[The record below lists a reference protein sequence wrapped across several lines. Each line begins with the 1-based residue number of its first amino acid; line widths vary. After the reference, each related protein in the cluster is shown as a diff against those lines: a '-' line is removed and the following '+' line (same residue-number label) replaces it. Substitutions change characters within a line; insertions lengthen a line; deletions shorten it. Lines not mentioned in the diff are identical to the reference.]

1 MRNPLRKRLLRELK
15 EEAGKYAVIFLL
27 MILSIGFISGFLV
40 ADNSMI
46 TAYNNS
52 FEDYNIEDGHFE
64 TQKEMNRAQRK
75 AVSALGIEIHDLYYV
90 DEPLHNESTM
100 RLFASRTEV
109 NRVCLMKGRMPETA
123 GEIAIDRMYADNNG
137 LSIGDTLESDLHRWT
152 ITGLVALSDYS
163 TLFSDNS
170 DSMFD
175 SIKFG
180 VAVISPEEFE
190 RCSRE
195 QMHFVYAWKY
205 QTPPENEEEASDM
218 SEDLM
223 KQLAREIKLRDF
235 VPRHLNQAIMFT
247 GDDMG
252 SDRVMMMILLYI
264 IIVIM
269 AFVMAITITNTIAKE
284 AGVIG
289 TLRASGYTRGE
300 LVRHY
305 MAMPLLVTVI
315 SAVIGNIL
323 GYTVF
328 KDVSAALYYNSYSLP
343 TYVTL
348 WNADAFLLTTVVP
361 LLLMAAVNRLILQRS
376 LRLSPLKFLRREL
389 SRRKNRRAFRLSPHI
404 RFFARFRIRVLF
416 QNMSNYLLLLVG
428 ILFSNFLLMFGLLFP
443 SVLDHYTAHIS
454 DNLLCKYQYLL
465 TIPLDA
471 LDEEHK
477 LRSLIAMMEFA
488 DGVETENEDAEKFSI
503 FTLKTTDERYMIE
516 DVMLY
521 GVEPDSRYIR
531 LADGVSISSAFADKD
546 EITLGD
552 TVTLKEAYGN
562 EVYSFRA
569 DQVYPY
575 DGALAIFMDRAELNG
590 IMGEDPDYFC
600 GYLSD
605 TEITDIDEKYIG
617 SVITLEDLTKISR
630 QLDVS
635 MGGMMVMVDGF
646 AMIIF
651 MILIYLLSKIVI
663 EKNAQAISMTKI
675 LGYSGREISR
685 LYILPTTL
693 AVIVFLLISLPAVE
707 YGMRWIFR
715 FYVVTSIAGWIPYYL
730 DPKIFAE
737 MFLLGIGTY
746 ALVALLE
753 NRRLRRVPMDLALK
767 NVE

>member
-52 FEDYNIEDGHFE
+52 FEVYNIEDGHFE
-64 TQKEMNRAQRK
+64 TQKEMNRARRK
-75 AVSALGIEIHDLYYV
+75 AVRALGIEIFDLFFV
-90 DEPLHNESTM
+90 DEPLHNGSTM
-100 RLFASRTEV
+100 RIFQERTEV
-109 NRVCLMKGRMPETA
+109 NRVCLMQGRMPEVP
-123 GEIAIDRMYADNNG
+123 GEAAVDRMYAENNG
-137 LSIGDTLESDLHRWT
+137 LRVGDTLESDLHRWT
-152 ITGLVALSDYS
+152 ITGLIALSDYS

-180 VAVISPEEFE
+180 AGIVTPEEFE
-190 RCSRE
+190 GFDRE
-195 QMHFVYAWKY
+195 QMRFVYAWKY
-205 QTPPENEEEASDM
+205 PVPPENDEEASDM
-218 SEDLM
+218 ADELM
-223 KQLAREIKLRDF
+223 KQLAGEIKLKDF

-252 SDRVMMMILLYI
+252 SDRIMMMILLYI

-269 AFVMAITITNTIAKE
+269 AFVMAITITNTIARE

-328 KDVSAALYYNSYSLP
+328 KDVAAGLYYNSYSLP

-348 WNADAFLLTTVVP
+348 WNADAFVLTTAVP
-361 LLLMAAVNRLILQRS
+361 LILMAAVNWLILRQN
-376 LRLSPLKFLRREL
+376 LRLPPLKFLRREL
-389 SRRKNRRAFRLSPHI
+389 TRRKNRRAFRLSPHI
-404 RFFARFRIRVLF
+404 RFFARFRMRVLF

-428 ILFSNFLLMFGLLFP
+428 VLFSNFLLMFGLLFP
-443 SVLDHYTAHIS
+443 AVLDHYTAHIS
-454 DNLLCKYQYLL
+454 DNLLCNYQYLL

-471 LDEEHK
+471 VDEEHK
-477 LRSLIAMMEFA
+477 LRSLIAMMEFS
-488 DGVETENEDAEKFSI
+488 DGVETENKDAEKFSI

-516 DVMLY
+516 NVMLY
-521 GVEPDSRYIR
+521 GIDPDSRYVR
-531 LADGVSISSAFADKD
+531 LQDGVSISSAFADKD
-546 EITLGD
+546 ELMPGD

-575 DGALAIFMDRAELNG
+575 DGALAVFMDRAELNG

-635 MGGMMVMVDGF
+635 MGGMMLLVDSF
-646 AMIIF
+646 AVIIF

-663 EKNAQAISMTKI
+663 EKNAQAISMAKI

-707 YGMRWIFR
+707 YGMRGIFR
-715 FYVVTSIAGWIPYYL
+715 FYVVTSISGWIPYYL
-730 DPKIFAE
+730 DPKIFVE
-737 MFLLGIGTY
+737 MFLLGLGTY
-746 ALVALLE
+746 GLVALLE

-767 NVE
+767 NTE

>member
-52 FEDYNIEDGHFE
+52 FETYNIEDGHFE
-64 TQKEMNRAQRK
+64 TQKEMNRARCK
-75 AVSALGIEIHDLYYV
+75 AVRALGIEIFDLFFL
-90 DEPLHNESTM
+90 DEPLHNGSTL
-100 RLFASRTEV
+100 RLFQERTEV
-109 NRVCLMKGRMPETA
+109 NRVCLMQGRMPEVP
-123 GEIAIDRMYADNNG
+123 GEAAVDRMYAENNG
-137 LSIGDTLESDLHRWT
+137 LRVGDTLESDLHRWT
-152 ITGLVALSDYS
+152 ITGLIALSDYS
-163 TLFSDNS
+163 TLFADNS

-180 VAVISPEEFE
+180 AGIVTPEEFE
-190 RCSRE
+190 GFDRE
-195 QMHFVYAWKY
+195 QMRFVYAWKY
-205 QTPPENEEEASDM
+205 PVPPENDAEAD
-218 SEDLM
+218 DRADALM
-223 KQLAREIKLRDF
+223 KQPAGEIKLKDF

-252 SDRVMMMILLYI
+252 SDRIMMMILLYI

-328 KDVSAALYYNSYSLP
+328 KDVAAGMYYNSYSLP

-348 WNADAFLLTTVVP
+348 WNADAFVLTTAVP
-361 LLLMAAVNRLILQRS
+361 LILMAAVNWLILRRS
-376 LRLSPLKFLRREL
+376 LRLPPLKFLRREL
-389 SRRKNRRAFRLSPHI
+389 TRRKNRRAFRLSPHI
-404 RFFARFRIRVLF
+404 RFFARFRMRVLF

-428 ILFSNFLLMFGLLFP
+428 VLFSNFLLMFGLLFP
-443 SVLDHYTAHIS
+443 AVLDHYTAHIS
-454 DNLLCKYQYLL
+454 DNLLCNYQYLL

-471 LDEEHK
+471 VDEEHK
-477 LRSLIAMMEFA
+477 LRSLIAMMEFS

-516 DVMLY
+516 NVMLY
-521 GVEPDSRYIR
+521 GVDPDSRYVR
-531 LADGVSISSAFADKD
+531 LRDGVSISSAFADKD
-546 EITLGD
+546 ELLPGD

-635 MGGMMVMVDGF
+635 MGGMMLLVDGF
-646 AMIIF
+646 AVIIF

-663 EKNAQAISMTKI
+663 EKNAQAISMAKI

-707 YGMRWIFR
+707 YGMRGIFR
-715 FYVVTSIAGWIPYYL
+715 FYVVTSISGWIPYYL
-730 DPKIFAE
+730 DPKIFVE
-737 MFLLGIGTY
+737 MFLLGLGTY
-746 ALVALLE
+746 GLVALLE

-767 NVE
+767 NTE

>member
-52 FEDYNIEDGHFE
+52 FETYNIEDGHFE
-64 TQKEMNRAQRK
+64 TQKEMNRARCK
-75 AVSALGIEIHDLYYV
+75 AVRALGIEIFDLFFL
-90 DEPLHNESTM
+90 DEPLHNGSTL
-100 RLFASRTEV
+100 RLFQERTEV
-109 NRVCLMKGRMPETA
+109 NRVCLMQGRMPEVP
-123 GEIAIDRMYADNNG
+123 GEAAVDRMYAENNG
-137 LSIGDTLESDLHRWT
+137 LRVGDTLESDLHRWT
-152 ITGLVALSDYS
+152 ITGLIALSDYS
-163 TLFSDNS
+163 TLFADNS

-180 VAVISPEEFE
+180 AGIVTPEEFE
-190 RCSRE
+190 GFDRE
-195 QMHFVYAWKY
+195 QMRFVYAWKY
-205 QTPPENEEEASDM
+205 PVPPENDEEADDM
-218 SEDLM
+218 ADALM
-223 KQLAREIKLRDF
+223 KQLAGEIKLKDF

-252 SDRVMMMILLYI
+252 SDRIMMMILLYI

-328 KDVSAALYYNSYSLP
+328 KDVAAGMYYNSYSLP

-348 WNADAFLLTTVVP
+348 WNADAFVLTTAVP
-361 LLLMAAVNRLILQRS
+361 LILMAAVNWLILRRS
-376 LRLSPLKFLRREL
+376 LRLPPLKFLRREL
-389 SRRKNRRAFRLSPHI
+389 TRRKNRRAFRLSPHI
-404 RFFARFRIRVLF
+404 RFFARFRMRVLF

-428 ILFSNFLLMFGLLFP
+428 VLFSNFLLMFGLLFP
-443 SVLDHYTAHIS
+443 AVLDHYTAHIS
-454 DNLLCKYQYLL
+454 DNLLCNYQYLL

-471 LDEEHK
+471 VDEEHK
-477 LRSLIAMMEFA
+477 LRSLIAMMEFS

-516 DVMLY
+516 NVMLY
-521 GVEPDSRYIR
+521 GVDPDSRYVR
-531 LADGVSISSAFADKD
+531 LRDGVSISSAFADKD
-546 EITLGD
+546 ELLPGD

-635 MGGMMVMVDGF
+635 MGGMMLLVDGF
-646 AMIIF
+646 AVIIF

-663 EKNAQAISMTKI
+663 EKNAQAISMAKI

-685 LYILPTTL
+685 LYIL
-693 AVIVFLLISLPAVE
+693 LISPCQGRQA
-707 YGMRWIFR
+707 
-715 FYVVTSIAGWIPYYL
+715 
-730 DPKIFAE
+730 K
-737 MFLLGIGTY
+737 
-746 ALVALLE
+746 
-753 NRRLRRVPMDLALK
+753 
-767 NVE
+767 

>member
-52 FEDYNIEDGHFE
+52 FETYNIEDGHFE
-64 TQKEMNRAQRK
+64 TQKEMNRARRK
-75 AVSALGIEIHDLYYV
+75 AVRALGIEIFDLFFI
-90 DEPLHNESTM
+90 DEPLRNGSTL
-100 RLFASRTEV
+100 RLFQERTEV
-109 NRVCLMKGRMPETA
+109 NRVCLMQGRMPEVP
-123 GEIAIDRMYADNNG
+123 GEAAVDRMYAENNG
-137 LSIGDTLESDLHRWT
+137 LRVGDTLESDLHRWT
-152 ITGLVALSDYS
+152 ITGLIALSDYS
-163 TLFSDNS
+163 TLFADNS

-180 VAVISPEEFE
+180 AGIVTPEDFE
-190 RCSRE
+190 GFDRE
-195 QMHFVYAWKY
+195 QMRFVYAWKY
-205 QTPPENEEEASDM
+205 PVPPENDEEADDM
-218 SEDLM
+218 ADALM
-223 KQLAREIKLRDF
+223 KQLAGEIKLKDF

-252 SDRVMMMILLYI
+252 SDRIMMMILLYI

-328 KDVSAALYYNSYSLP
+328 KDVAAGMYYNSYSLP

-348 WNADAFLLTTVVP
+348 WNADAFVLTTAVP
-361 LLLMAAVNRLILQRS
+361 LILMAAVNWLILRRS
-376 LRLSPLKFLRREL
+376 LRLPPLKFLRREL

-404 RFFARFRIRVLF
+404 RFFARFRMRVLF

-428 ILFSNFLLMFGLLFP
+428 VLFSNFLLMFGLLFP
-443 SVLDHYTAHIS
+443 AVLDHYTAHIS
-454 DNLLCKYQYLL
+454 DNLLCNYQYLL

-471 LDEEHK
+471 VDEEHK
-477 LRSLIAMMEFA
+477 LRSLIAMMEFS

-516 DVMLY
+516 NVMLY
-521 GVEPDSRYIR
+521 GIDPDSRYVR
-531 LADGVSISSAFADKD
+531 LQDGVSISSAFADKD
-546 EITLGD
+546 ELLPGD

-635 MGGMMVMVDGF
+635 MGGMMLLVDGF
-646 AMIIF
+646 AVIIF

-663 EKNAQAISMTKI
+663 EKNAQAISMAKI

-707 YGMRWIFR
+707 YGMRGIFR
-715 FYVVTSIAGWIPYYL
+715 FYVVTSISGWIPYYL
-730 DPKIFAE
+730 DPKIFVE
-737 MFLLGIGTY
+737 MFLLGLGTY
-746 ALVALLE
+746 GLVALLE

-767 NVE
+767 NTE

>member
-52 FEDYNIEDGHFE
+52 FETYNIEDGHFE
-64 TQKEMNRAQRK
+64 TQKEMNRARCK
-75 AVSALGIEIHDLYYV
+75 AVRALGIEIFDLFFL
-90 DEPLHNESTM
+90 DEPLHNGSTL
-100 RLFASRTEV
+100 RLFQERTEV
-109 NRVCLMKGRMPETA
+109 NRVCLMQGRMPEVP
-123 GEIAIDRMYADNNG
+123 GEAAVDRMYAENNG
-137 LSIGDTLESDLHRWT
+137 LRVGDTLESDLHRWT
-152 ITGLVALSDYS
+152 ITGLIALSDYS
-163 TLFSDNS
+163 TLFADNS

-180 VAVISPEEFE
+180 AGIVTPEEFE
-190 RCSRE
+190 GFDRE
-195 QMHFVYAWKY
+195 QMRFVYAWKY
-205 QTPPENEEEASDM
+205 PVPPENDEEADDM
-218 SEDLM
+218 ADALM
-223 KQLAREIKLRDF
+223 KQLAGEIKLKDF

-252 SDRVMMMILLYI
+252 SDRIMMMILLYI

-328 KDVSAALYYNSYSLP
+328 KDVAAGMYYNSYSLP

-348 WNADAFLLTTVVP
+348 WNADAFVLTTAVP
-361 LLLMAAVNRLILQRS
+361 LILMAAVNWLILRRS
-376 LRLSPLKFLRREL
+376 LRLPPLKFLRREL
-389 SRRKNRRAFRLSPHI
+389 TRRKNRRAFRLSPHI
-404 RFFARFRIRVLF
+404 RFFARFRMRVLF

-428 ILFSNFLLMFGLLFP
+428 VLFSNFLLMFGLLFP
-443 SVLDHYTAHIS
+443 AVLDHYTAHIS
-454 DNLLCKYQYLL
+454 DNLLCNYQYLL

-471 LDEEHK
+471 VDEEHK
-477 LRSLIAMMEFA
+477 LRSLIAMMEFS

-516 DVMLY
+516 NVMLY
-521 GVEPDSRYIR
+521 GVDPDSRYVR
-531 LADGVSISSAFADKD
+531 LRDGVSISSAFADKD
-546 EITLGD
+546 ELLPGD

-635 MGGMMVMVDGF
+635 MGGMM
-646 AMIIF
+646 
-651 MILIYLLSKIVI
+651 LLLSKIVI
-663 EKNAQAISMTKI
+663 EKNAQAISMAKI

-707 YGMRWIFR
+707 YGMRGIFR
-715 FYVVTSIAGWIPYYL
+715 FYVVTSISGWIPYYL
-730 DPKIFAE
+730 DPKIFVE
-737 MFLLGIGTY
+737 MFLLGLGTY
-746 ALVALLE
+746 GLVALLE

-767 NVE
+767 NTE

>member
-52 FEDYNIEDGHFE
+52 FETYNIEDGHFE
-64 TQKEMNRAQRK
+64 TQKEMNRARRK
-75 AVSALGIEIHDLYYV
+75 AVRALGIEIFDLFFL
-90 DEPLHNESTM
+90 DEPLRNGSTL
-100 RLFASRTEV
+100 RLFQERTEV
-109 NRVCLMKGRMPETA
+109 NRVCLMQGRMPEVP
-123 GEIAIDRMYADNNG
+123 GEAAVDRMYAENNG
-137 LSIGDTLESDLHRWT
+137 LRVGDTLESDLHRWT
-152 ITGLVALSDYS
+152 ITGLIALSDYS
-163 TLFSDNS
+163 TLFADNS

-180 VAVISPEEFE
+180 AGIVTPEEFE
-190 RCSRE
+190 GFDRE
-195 QMHFVYAWKY
+195 QMRFVYAWKY
-205 QTPPENEEEASDM
+205 PVPPENDEEADDM
-218 SEDLM
+218 ADALM
-223 KQLAREIKLRDF
+223 KQLAGEIKLKDF

-252 SDRVMMMILLYI
+252 SDRIMMMILLYI

-269 AFVMAITITNTIAKE
+269 AFVMAITITNTIARE

-328 KDVSAALYYNSYSLP
+328 KDVAAGMYYNSYSLP

-348 WNADAFLLTTVVP
+348 WNADAFVLTTAVP
-361 LLLMAAVNRLILQRS
+361 LILMAAVNWLILRRS
-376 LRLSPLKFLRREL
+376 LRLPPLKFLRREL
-389 SRRKNRRAFRLSPHI
+389 TRRKNRRAFRLSPHI
-404 RFFARFRIRVLF
+404 RFFARFRMRVLF

-428 ILFSNFLLMFGLLFP
+428 VLFSNFLLMFGLLFP
-443 SVLDHYTAHIS
+443 AVLDHYTAHIS
-454 DNLLCKYQYLL
+454 DNLLCNYQYLL

-471 LDEEHK
+471 VDEEHK
-477 LRSLIAMMEFA
+477 LRSLIAMMEFS

-516 DVMLY
+516 NVMLY
-521 GVEPDSRYIR
+521 GVDPDSRYVR
-531 LADGVSISSAFADKD
+531 LQDGVSISSAFADKD
-546 EITLGD
+546 ELLPGD

-635 MGGMMVMVDGF
+635 MGGMMLLVDGF
-646 AMIIF
+646 AVIIF

-663 EKNAQAISMTKI
+663 EKNAQAISMAKI

-707 YGMRWIFR
+707 YGMRGIFR
-715 FYVVTSIAGWIPYYL
+715 FYVVTSISGWIPYYL
-730 DPKIFAE
+730 DPKIFVE
-737 MFLLGIGTY
+737 MFLLGLGTY
-746 ALVALLE
+746 GLVALLE
-753 NRRLRRVPMDLALK
+753 NRRLRRVPITVL
-767 NVE
+767 

>member
-64 TQKEMNRAQRK
+64 TQKELNRAQRK
-75 AVSALGIEIHDLYYV
+75 AISSLGIEIHDLYYV
-90 DEPLHNESTM
+90 DEPLHNDSTM
-100 RLFASRTEV
+100 RLFAERTEV
-109 NRVCLMKGRMPETA
+109 NRSCLMKGRMPEVP
-123 GEIAIDRMYADNNG
+123 GEIAVDRMYADNNG
-137 LSIGDTLESDLHRWT
+137 LSIGDLLESDLHRWT
-152 ITGLVALSDYS
+152 VTGLVALSDYS

-180 VAVISPEEFE
+180 VALVTPEEFE
-190 RCSRE
+190 SYNRE
-195 QMHFVYAWKY
+195 QMHFVYAWTY
-205 QTPPENEEEASDM
+205 PVPPQNEEEAGDM
-218 SEDLM
+218 SEELM
-223 KQLAREIKLRDF
+223 KQLAREVKLRDF

-328 KDVSAALYYNSYSLP
+328 KDVAAAMYYNSYSLT

-361 LLLMAAVNRLILQRS
+361 LALMAAVNWLILQRS
-376 LRLSPLKFLRREL
+376 LRLPPLKFLRREL
-389 SRRKNRRAFRLSPHI
+389 SRRKNRRAFRLSPQI
-404 RFFARFRIRVLF
+404 RFFARFRMRVLF

-443 SVLDHYTAHIS
+443 AVLDHYTAHIS
-454 DNLLCKYQYLL
+454 DNLLCNYQYLL

-471 LDEEHK
+471 VDEEHK

-488 DGVETENEDAEKFSI
+488 DGVETKNEDAEKFSI
-503 FTLKTTDERYMIE
+503 FTLKTTDQNYMLE
-516 DVMLY
+516 NVMLY
-521 GVEPDSRYIR
+521 GIDPDSRYIR
-531 LADGVSISSAFADKD
+531 LQDGVSVSSAFADKD
-546 EITLGD
+546 ELSAGD

-562 EVYSFRA
+562 EVYSFHA
-569 DQVYPY
+569 DHVYPY
-575 DGALAIFMDRAELNG
+575 DGALAIFMDRAELNA

-630 QLDVS
+630 QLNVS
-635 MGGMMVMVDGF
+635 MGGMMVLVDGF

-707 YGMRWIFR
+707 HGMRWIFR
-715 FYVVTSIAGWIPYYL
+715 FYVVTSISGWIPYYL

-737 MFLLGIGTY
+737 MFLLGVGTY

>member
-52 FEDYNIEDGHFE
+52 FETYNIEDGHFE
-64 TQKEMNRAQRK
+64 TQKEMNRARCK
-75 AVSALGIEIHDLYYV
+75 AVRALGIEIFDLFFL
-90 DEPLHNESTM
+90 DEPLHNGSTL
-100 RLFASRTEV
+100 RLFQERTEV
-109 NRVCLMKGRMPETA
+109 NRVCLMQGRMPEVP
-123 GEIAIDRMYADNNG
+123 GEAAVDRMYAENNG
-137 LSIGDTLESDLHRWT
+137 LRVGDTLESDLHRWT
-152 ITGLVALSDYS
+152 ITGLIALSDYS
-163 TLFSDNS
+163 TLFADNS

-180 VAVISPEEFE
+180 AGIVTPEEFE
-190 RCSRE
+190 GFDRE
-195 QMHFVYAWKY
+195 QMRFVYAWKY
-205 QTPPENEEEASDM
+205 PVPPENDEEADDM
-218 SEDLM
+218 ADALM
-223 KQLAREIKLRDF
+223 KQLAGEIKLKDF

-252 SDRVMMMILLYI
+252 SDRIMMMILLYI

-328 KDVSAALYYNSYSLP
+328 KDVAAGMYYNSYSLP

-348 WNADAFLLTTVVP
+348 WNADAFVLTTAVP
-361 LLLMAAVNRLILQRS
+361 LILMAAVNWLILRRS
-376 LRLSPLKFLRREL
+376 LRLPPLKFLRREL
-389 SRRKNRRAFRLSPHI
+389 TRRKNRRAFRLSPHI
-404 RFFARFRIRVLF
+404 RFFARFRMRVLF

-428 ILFSNFLLMFGLLFP
+428 VLFSNFLLMFGLLFP
-443 SVLDHYTAHIS
+443 AVLDHYTAHIS
-454 DNLLCKYQYLL
+454 DNLLCNYQYLL

-471 LDEEHK
+471 VDEEHK
-477 LRSLIAMMEFA
+477 LRSLIAMMEFS

-516 DVMLY
+516 NVMLY
-521 GVEPDSRYIR
+521 GVDPDSRYVR
-531 LADGVSISSAFADKD
+531 LRDGVSISSAFADKD
-546 EITLGD
+546 ELLPSD
-552 TVTLKEAYGN
+552 TETLKEAYGN

-635 MGGMMVMVDGF
+635 MGGMMLLVDGF
-646 AMIIF
+646 AVIIF

-663 EKNAQAISMTKI
+663 EKNAQAISMAKI

-707 YGMRWIFR
+707 YGMRGIFR
-715 FYVVTSIAGWIPYYL
+715 FYVVTSISGWIPYYL
-730 DPKIFAE
+730 DPKIFVE
-737 MFLLGIGTY
+737 MFLLGLGTY
-746 ALVALLE
+746 GLVALLE

-767 NVE
+767 NTE

>member
-52 FEDYNIEDGHFE
+52 FETYNIEDGHFE
-64 TQKEMNRAQRK
+64 TQKEMNRARRK
-75 AVSALGIEIHDLYYV
+75 AVRALGIEIFDLFFV
-90 DEPLHNESTM
+90 EEPLHNGSTL
-100 RLFASRTEV
+100 RLFQERTEV
-109 NRVCLMKGRMPETA
+109 NRVCLMQGRMPEVP
-123 GEIAIDRMYADNNG
+123 GEIAVDRMYAENNG
-137 LSIGDTLESDLHRWT
+137 LRVGDTLESDLHRWT
-152 ITGLVALSDYS
+152 ITGLIALSDYS
-163 TLFSDNS
+163 TLFADNS

-180 VAVISPEEFE
+180 AAIVTPEEFE
-190 RCSRE
+190 GFDRE
-195 QMHFVYAWKY
+195 QMRFVYAWKY
-205 QTPPENEEEASDM
+205 LAAPENDEEADNM
-218 SEDLM
+218 ADALM
-223 KQLAREIKLRDF
+223 KQLAGEIKLKDF

-252 SDRVMMMILLYI
+252 SDRIMMMILLYI

-328 KDVSAALYYNSYSLP
+328 KDVAAGLYYNSYSLP

-348 WNADAFLLTTVVP
+348 WNADAFVLTTAVP
-361 LLLMAAVNRLILQRS
+361 LILMAAVNWLILRRS
-376 LRLSPLKFLRREL
+376 LRLPPLKFLRREL
-389 SRRKNRRAFRLSPHI
+389 TRRKNRRAFRLSPHI
-404 RFFARFRIRVLF
+404 RFFARFRMRVLF

-428 ILFSNFLLMFGLLFP
+428 VLFSNFLLMFGLLFP
-443 SVLDHYTAHIS
+443 AVLDHYTAHIS
-454 DNLLCKYQYLL
+454 DNLLCNYQYLL

-471 LDEEHK
+471 VDEEHK
-477 LRSLIAMMEFA
+477 LRSLIAMMEFS

-516 DVMLY
+516 NVMLY
-521 GVEPDSRYIR
+521 GIDPDSRYIR
-531 LADGVSISSAFADKD
+531 LQDGVSVSSAFADKD
-546 EITLGD
+546 ELRPGD

-590 IMGEDPDYFC
+590 IMGEEPDYFC

-635 MGGMMVMVDGF
+635 MGGMMLLVDGF
-646 AMIIF
+646 AVIIF

-663 EKNAQAISMTKI
+663 EKNAQAISMAKI

-693 AVIVFLLISLPAVE
+693 AVIVFLLLSLPAVE
-707 YGMRWIFR
+707 YGMRGIFR
-715 FYVVTSIAGWIPYYL
+715 FYVVTSISGWIPYYL
-730 DPKIFAE
+730 DPKIFVE
-737 MFLLGIGTY
+737 MFLLGLGTY
-746 ALVALLE
+746 GLVALLE

-767 NVE
+767 NTE